1 MLLLITDTSGRNGIV
16 AVARALQAG
25 KQDQIQILESVPL
38 AGGTFSAQLV
48 PQIAALLEKHGLSKS
63 QIDAFVVVSGP
74 GSFTGLRVGLAAI
87 KALAE
92 ILQKP
97 IVPVSFLEV
106 VARAA
111 RIDGRII
118 ALLDA
123 GRGQLYSG
131 EYEISGARAQLIQE
145 HLIAREALPDLS
157 RAVAISTPDATL
169 AGLSREAGLRT
180 FELKAIPPEMIALL
194 GWSKLCDGE
203 IASPEQLDANYVRRS
218 DQIFGT
224 PSSATPQPSKI
235 RTATP
240 DDIPLLLQL
249 ERESTTAAHWTLQQY
264 TDLFRDGAAASRLVL
279 LVEKDDVLL
288 GFIVAHHIASEWEL
302 ENIVVSSNER
312 RKGIG
317 ARLMQGLMDAL
328 GHSASEFL
336 FLEVRESNHSA
347 RRFYQKTGFQQAG
360 VRKAYYRDPP
370 EDAILYRLQLRKLM

>member
-111 RIDGRII
+111 GIDGRII

-180 FELKAIPPEMIALL
+180 FELKAIPPEMIAVL

-203 IASPEQLDANYVRRS
+203 TASPEQLDANYVRRS

-224 PSSATPQPSKI
+224 PSSATPQPSTSK
-235 RTATP
+235 P
-240 DDIPLLLQL
+240 
-249 ERESTTAAHWTLQQY
+249 
-264 TDLFRDGAAASRLVL
+264 
-279 LVEKDDVLL
+279 
-288 GFIVAHHIASEWEL
+288 
-302 ENIVVSSNER
+302 
-312 RKGIG
+312 
-317 ARLMQGLMDAL
+317 
-328 GHSASEFL
+328 
-336 FLEVRESNHSA
+336 
-347 RRFYQKTGFQQAG
+347 
-360 VRKAYYRDPP
+360 
-370 EDAILYRLQLRKLM
+370 

>member
-1 MLLLITDTSGRNGIV
+1 VLLLITDTSGRNGIV

-48 PQIAALLEKHGLSKS
+48 PQIAALLEKHGLSKN

-106 VARAA
+106 VALAA
-111 RIDGRII
+111 GIDGRII

-180 FELKAIPPEMIALL
+180 FELKAIPPEMIAVL

-224 PSSATPQPSKI
+224 PSSATPQPSTSK
-235 RTATP
+235 P
-240 DDIPLLLQL
+240 
-249 ERESTTAAHWTLQQY
+249 
-264 TDLFRDGAAASRLVL
+264 
-279 LVEKDDVLL
+279 
-288 GFIVAHHIASEWEL
+288 
-302 ENIVVSSNER
+302 
-312 RKGIG
+312 
-317 ARLMQGLMDAL
+317 
-328 GHSASEFL
+328 
-336 FLEVRESNHSA
+336 
-347 RRFYQKTGFQQAG
+347 
-360 VRKAYYRDPP
+360 
-370 EDAILYRLQLRKLM
+370 